1 MFDRIF
7 LDEIRVRGGG
17 QNCLYASMIS
27 NRTKTRM
34 IWWMVKVWSPPAAL
48 NLRKLGWQQPRLRL
62 RHTGHHTWH
71 VSGHH
76 VSPRLATVSPLLS
89 LLPRAGTRVLCCERG
104 EARGTTEQCRAP
116 AAAHRHRHRRGQRRQ
131 FTRAFVNTSSCGP
144 VAVWAHCSID

>member
-1 MFDRIF
+1 MLVCKYDLKQNKDTDDLVDGKSLISTSGTELEKAGLATTAAPAPAHRSPHVA
-7 LDEIRVRGGG
+7 RV
-17 QNCLYASMIS
+17 A
-27 NRTKTRM
+27 T
-34 IWWMVKVWSPPAAL
+34 PA
-48 NLRKLGWQQPRLRL
+48 
-62 RHTGHHTWH
+62 
-71 VSGHH
+71 
-76 VSPRLATVSPLLS
+76 LATVSPLLS